1 MPHSHC
7 SAPSHCM
14 VFYTGIRRGWQGSH
28 GWDRS
33 PQGWSPPWAFTVL
46 GAEAILAS
54 SRYYPSLTNCRDSQ
68 LDDPGLSFQKC
79 WRSRRK
85 HNWGTP
91 SRPLP
96 WAAGAE
102 EERRIRTEA
111 LTTISWT
118 AAECQ
123 VCTKCCSYSVSSPG
137 WKGEVAIPL
146 NRWY

>member
-85 HNWGTP
+85 HNWGSPLSTSP
-91 SRPLP
+91 LSSRGRKRKENKNRSTDNRFVNSC
-96 WAAGAE
+96 WV
-102 EERRIRTEA
+102 
-111 LTTISWT
+111 S
-118 AAECQ
+118 
-123 VCTKCCSYSVSSPG
+123 VCTKCCSHSVSSPG